1 MYIVATLLL
10 TKGVTINRKFYL
22 TLAIFSSIL
31 VLSLVT
37 GNTAYATVAGDPGT
51 YMNGQ
56 RIATYEEMGIQS
68 LLNKYRN
75 NTLDPTNLIND
86 IYDRIELND
95 ATDKNPILISRVSRA
110 DALEKVNELKG
121 LRANLTSGVDLAE
134 RYPLWGIPFVVKDI
148 VDVNGMET
156 TIGSANWTKFPNCVY
171 PSVPGLPGS
180 PTPDTVEFKDP
191 SLLRFDMAPN
201 PETRCHQAPIANAP
215 VVKPVA
221 NSTALIVQRA
231 LDNGAIL
238 IGKANLDQF
247 ATGLVGTRSS
257 YGPVH
262 NVRNEDYITG
272 GSSSGSAAAVAIGWA
287 TFSYG
292 TDTAGSGRVPA
303 AFNNLVGY
311 KPTPG
316 LISNNLTF
324 PAVRSVDTNT
334 VFALNVTDAGYIAD
348 LIKGYDSTDPYSRPE
363 ADNMT
368 CTGIEAPTTFKFGV
382 PREIVNPN
390 MGLFMDK
397 RLNDLWAN
405 DTGAKE
411 QYLASVDRLQR
422 LGGQMVLFD
431 YKPWEDVARLLYG
444 GASVAQRFLTYG
456 NYVLDNRPTGAPI
469 TISPDTDQL
478 IDPTTYLILKNAY
491 YNKATRAYADEWA
504 INLIKQQV
512 IRKDWQKFDFMLL
525 PTTPTIYR
533 LDEVRAG
540 YDVDLGPN
548 PTDEQLTKKAAANT
562 QLNSNL
568 GTYTNF
574 ANLLET
580 TAVALPSGFRTMNNG
595 TAVLPFGVT
604 LFADTLNDCELLDLA
619 ERYETVLAR
628 EQSTQG

>member
-1 MYIVATLLL
+1 MYLVAAFFF
-10 TKGVTINRKFYL
+10 V
-22 TLAIFSSIL
+22 SIL
-31 VLSLVT
+31 ILSSVT
-37 GNTAYATVAGDPGT
+37 GQITYATVAEDPGT
-51 YMNGQ
+51 YMTGQ
-56 RIATYEEMGIQS
+56 RIATYEEMGIDS
-68 LLNKYRN
+68 LLTKYEN
-75 NTLDPTNLIND
+75 NSLDPIVLIND
-86 IYDRIELND
+86 IYDRIELNNV
-95 ATDKNPILISRVSRA
+95 TDKNPIMISTVPRA
-110 DALEKVNELKG
+110 DALERVDELKA
-121 LRANLTSGVDLAE
+121 LRTSLPPGVNLSD

-148 VDVNGMET
+148 VDVAGMET
-156 TIGSANWTKFPNCVY
+156 TIGSANWTKFPNCIY
-171 PSVPGLPGS
+171 PPVPGLPGS
-180 PTPDTVEFKDP
+180 PTPDTLEFKDP
-191 SLLRFDMAPN
+191 ALLRFNVAPN
-201 PETRCHQAPIANAP
+201 PETRCHAPPIANAP
-215 VVKPVA
+215 AVMPVA

-262 NVRNEDYITG
+262 NVRNEDYISG
-272 GSSSGSAAAVAIGWA
+272 GSSSGSAAAVVLGWA
-287 TFSYG
+287 SFSYG

-303 AFNNLVGY
+303 GFNDIVGY

-334 VFALNVTDAGYIAD
+334 IFALNAADAGYVTG
-348 LIKGYDSTDPYSRPE
+348 LIKGYDDGDPYSRPE
-363 ADNMT
+363 ADNIT
-368 CTGIEAPTTFKFGV
+368 CTGVEAPVTFRFGV
-382 PREIVNPN
+382 PREIVNPDL
-390 MGLFMDK
+390 GLFMDK

-405 DTGAKE
+405 DTEAKE
-411 QYLASVDRLQR
+411 QYLAAVERMER
-422 LGGQMVLFD
+422 IGGEPVLFD

-456 NYVLDNRPTGAPI
+456 NYVLDNKPTGAPI

-478 IDPTTYLILKNAY
+478 IDPTTYLILKDAY

-512 IRKDWQKFDFMLL
+512 INTDWERFDFMLL

-533 LDEVRAG
+533 LDEVRDG
-540 YDVDLGPN
+540 YELDFGPN
-548 PTDEQLTKKAAANT
+548 PTDEQLKEKAAANT

-580 TAVALPSGFRTMNNG
+580 TAIALPAGFRTMNNG
-595 TAVLPFGVT
+595 TDVLPFGVT

-619 ERYETVLAR
+619 ERYEAALA
-628 EQSTQG
+628 EELI